1 MQDRLLLLR
10 QLRAQRITRIWLVTS
25 GLVLLGLA
33 LAGGSMRLAQASGGN
48 LFSADVF
55 YEVMSVHGSG
65 MVVVGLMAAAGVLWY
80 LVSNEIELSVAVNRI
95 VFLLTLSGLVM
106 IVLAVLVFGYSS
118 AWTFLYPL
126 PEHPGSGIATAAIG
140 AAAYL
145 IGLAL
150 AVIGFLLWCVDFLRA
165 GLKRCGSLQRL
176 LGFYVFGSAGHGHS
190 VENDPTTT
198 NPSLIAGTVCA
209 ILGLSACVIGAL
221 IVILMLTSLVFP
233 GLTLNALV
241 AKNMI
246 YFTGH
251 TLANLQIYV
260 AAGIAYSVLPLY
272 AKRPWRLSRALV
284 AGWLATLAIVM
295 LAFFH
300 HLYQDFA
307 QPEAVQ
313 WVGNVVSYA
322 AAIPP
327 MTVTIYGGLV
337 LVWRSG
343 IRWSAAPLFTLM
355 AMAGWAIGGFGAVI
369 DSTISLN
376 QFFHNTL
383 WVPAH
388 FHTYMALGVMFFLIG
403 ATYHVIPKLTGRQ
416 MKENVGRRAAALM
429 GFGGYGLVLCWY
441 ISGSM
446 SAPRRYLYPLSG
458 TEVLAWIAVAC
469 AAVAL
474 TGAVMVCKDLIDVF
488 LDSPHYNLPEPAPS
502 PELAPSEV

>member
-1 MQDRLLLLR
+1 MSERLLLLR
-10 QLRAQRITRIWLVTS
+10 SLRAQRITRSWLVTS
-25 GLVLLGLA
+25 GLLLLGLA
-33 LAGGSMRLAQASGGN
+33 LAGGVMRVAQASGGN
-48 LFSADVF
+48 LLTADVF

-65 MVVVGLMAAAGVLWY
+65 MVAVGLMAGAAVLWY
-80 LVSNEIELSVAVNRI
+80 LMSDEIEVSVGVHRL
-95 VFLLTLSGLVM
+95 VYLLTLTGMLSIVVAVM
-106 IVLAVLVFGYSS
+106 VFGYSS

-126 PEHPGSGIATAAIG
+126 PEHPGSGVATASIG
-140 AAAYL
+140 AAGYMT
-145 IGLAL
+145 GLAL
-150 AVIGFLLWCVDFLRA
+150 VVVGFLLWCADFLRA
-165 GLKRCGSLQRL
+165 GLKRCGSLPRL
-176 LGFYVFGSAGHGHS
+176 LGLYVFSGAGGHGPTEEH
-190 VENDPTTT
+190 DPTTT
-198 NPSLIAGTVCA
+198 NPSLIAGTVVS

-221 IVILMLTSLVFP
+221 IVVLMLISLVYP
-233 GLTLNALV
+233 SLTLSALV

-246 YFTGH
+246 YYTGH

-260 AAGIAYSVLPLY
+260 AAGIAYSVLPVY
-272 AKRPWRLSRALV
+272 TKRPWRLSRALV

-313 WVGNVVSYA
+313 WVGNVASYA

-337 LVWRSG
+337 QVWRSG
-343 IRWSAAPLFTLM
+343 IRWSAAPLFTFM

-376 QFFHNTL
+376 QFLHNTL

-388 FHTYMALGVMFFLIG
+388 FHTYMAMGVMFFLIG
-403 ATYHVIPKLTGRQ
+403 AVYHLIPALTGRR
-416 MKENVGRRAAALM
+416 MRETIGRRAALLM
-429 GFGGYGLVLCWY
+429 TAGGYGLVLCWY

-458 TEVLAWIAVAC
+458 TEVLALIGAAC
-469 AAVAL
+469 AVVAL
-474 TGAVMVCKDLIDVF
+474 VGVVMVCWELINVF
-488 LDSPHYNLPEPAPS
+488 LASPRIYL
-502 PELAPSEV
+502 PELAPSEA

>member
-1 MQDRLLLLR
+1 MPGRLLR
-10 QLRAQRITRIWLVTS
+10 QLRAQRITRIWLGTS
-25 GLVLLGLA
+25 GLALVGLA
-33 LAGGSMRLAQASGGN
+33 LAGGAMRLAQARGGN
-48 LFSADVF
+48 LFTADVF

-65 MVVVGLMAAAGVLWY
+65 MVAVPLMAGAAVLWH
-80 LVSNEIELSVAVNRI
+80 LMSNEIELSVTVHRI
-95 VFLLTLSGLVM
+95 VYLLVLTGLLM
-106 IVLAVLVFGYSS
+106 IVLAVMLFGYSS

-126 PEHPGSGIATAAIG
+126 PESPGSGTATAALG
-140 AAAYL
+140 AAGYL
-145 IGLAL
+145 VGLAL
-150 AVIGFLLWCVDFLRA
+150 VVVGFLLWCADFLRA

-176 LGFYVFGSAGHGHS
+176 LGFYVFSSAGHGHDDLH
-190 VENDPTTT
+190 DPTTT
-198 NPSLIAGTVCA
+198 QPSLIAGTVVA

-221 IVILMLTSLVFP
+221 IVVLMLTSLVFP
-233 GLTLNALV
+233 NLTLNALL

-246 YFTGH
+246 YYTGH

-260 AAGIAYSVLPLY
+260 AAGIAYSVLPVY
-272 AKRPWRLSRALV
+272 TKRPWRLSRALV

-327 MTVTIYGGLV
+327 MAVTIYGGLV
-337 LVWRSG
+337 QVWRSG
-343 IRWSAAPLFTLM
+343 IRWSAAPLFTFM
-355 AMAGWAIGGFGAVI
+355 AMAGWAIGGLGAVI

-376 QFFHNTL
+376 QFLHNTL

-403 ATYHVIPKLTGRQ
+403 ATYHLMPVLTGRR
-416 MKENVGRRAAALM
+416 MKEEIGRRAAVLM
-429 GFGGYGLVLCWY
+429 AVGGYGLVLCWY
-441 ISGSM
+441 IAGSM

-458 TEVLAWIAVAC
+458 GEALAWIGAAC
-469 AAVAL
+469 AVVAL
-474 TGAVMVCKDLIDVF
+474 TGAVMVCKDLIEVF
-488 LDSPHYNLPEPAPS
+488 LASPHYNLPE
-502 PELAPSEV
+502 LAPSEA

>member
-1 MQDRLLLLR
+1 MPDRLLLLR
-10 QLRAQRITRIWLVTS
+10 QLRAQRITRFWLATS

-65 MVVVGLMAAAGVLWY
+65 MVVVGLMAGAAVLWY
-80 LVSNEIELSVAVNRI
+80 LMSNVIELSVTVNRI
-95 VFLLTLSGLVM
+95 VYLSTLTGLLL
-106 IVLAVLVFGYSS
+106 IALAVIGFGYSS

-140 AAAYL
+140 AAGYL

-150 AVIGFLLWCVDFLRA
+150 AVVGFLLWCVDFLRA

-176 LGFYVFGSAGHGHS
+176 LGFYVFRSDGHGNDD
-190 VENDPTTT
+190 ENDPTTT
-198 NPSLIAGTVCA
+198 NPSLIAGTVVA
-209 ILGLSACVIGAL
+209 ILGLSACVIGTL
-221 IVILMLTSLVFP
+221 IVVLMLASLVFP
-233 GLTLNALV
+233 SLTLNTLV

-260 AAGIAYSVLPLY
+260 AAGIAYSVLPVY
-272 AKRPWRLSRALV
+272 TKRPWRLSRALV

-327 MTVTIYGGLV
+327 ITVTIYGGLV

-343 IRWSAAPLFTLM
+343 IRWSAAPLFTLL
-355 AMAGWAIGGFGAVI
+355 AMAGWAIGGLGAVI

-376 QFFHNTL
+376 QFLHNTL

-403 ATYHVIPKLTGRQ
+403 AAYHLMPVLTGRQ
-416 MKENVGRRAAALM
+416 MNERIGRWAAALM
-429 GFGGYGLVLCWY
+429 TVGGYGLVLCWY
-441 ISGSM
+441 IAGSM

-458 TEVLAWIAVAC
+458 TEVLAVIGAAC
-469 AAVAL
+469 AVVAL
-474 TGAVMVCKDLIDVF
+474 TGALMICKDLIEVL
-488 LDSPHYNLPEPAPS
+488 LDSPPLYLPEPAPS
-502 PELAPSEV
+502 EA

>member
-1 MQDRLLLLR
+1 M
-10 QLRAQRITRIWLVTS
+10 TS
-25 GLVLLGLA
+25 GLLLLGLA
-33 LAGGSMRLAQASGGN
+33 LAGGAMRIAQASGGN
-48 LFSADVF
+48 LLTADVF

-65 MVVVGLMAAAGVLWY
+65 MVAVGLMAGAAVLWH
-80 LVSNEIELSVAVNRI
+80 LMSDEIEVSVGVHRI
-95 VFLLTLSGLVM
+95 VYLLTLTGLLIIVVAVM
-106 IVLAVLVFGYSS
+106 VFGYSS

-126 PEHPGSGIATAAIG
+126 PEHPGSGVATASIG
-140 AAAYL
+140 AAGYM

-150 AVIGFLLWCVDFLRA
+150 VVVGFLLWCADFLRA
-165 GLKRCGSLQRL
+165 GLKRCHSLPRL
-176 LGFYVFGSAGHGHS
+176 LGLYVFGVAGGHGYGDEH
-190 VENDPTTT
+190 DPTAT
-198 NPSLIAGTVCA
+198 NASLIAGTVVS

-221 IVILMLTSLVFP
+221 IVVLMLISLVFP
-233 GLTLNALV
+233 SMTISALV

-246 YFTGH
+246 YYTGH

-260 AAGIAYSVLPLY
+260 AAGIAYSVLPAY
-272 AKRPWRLSRALV
+272 TKRPWRLSRALV

-313 WVGNVVSYA
+313 WVGNVASYA

-337 LVWRSG
+337 QVWRSG
-343 IRWSAAPLFTLM
+343 IRWSAAPLFTFM

-376 QFFHNTL
+376 QFLHNTL

-388 FHTYMALGVMFFLIG
+388 FHTYMAMGVMFFLIG
-403 ATYHVIPKLTGRQ
+403 AVYHLIPALTGRR
-416 MKENVGRRAAALM
+416 MRETIGRRAALLTA
-429 GFGGYGLVLCWY
+429 GGGYGLVICWY

-458 TEVLAWIAVAC
+458 TEVLAAIGAAC
-469 AAVAL
+469 AVVAL
-474 TGAVMVCKDLIDVF
+474 VGVVMVCWELIDVF
-488 LDSPHYNLPEPAPS
+488 LSSPRINL
-502 PELAPSEV
+502 PELAPSEA

>member
-1 MQDRLLLLR
+1 M
-10 QLRAQRITRIWLVTS
+10 TS
-25 GLVLLGLA
+25 GLLLLGLA
-33 LAGGSMRLAQASGGN
+33 LAGGAMRVAQAGGGS
-48 LFSADVF
+48 LLTADVF

-65 MVVVGLMAAAGVLWY
+65 MVTVGLMAGAAVLWH
-80 LVSNEIELSVAVNRI
+80 LMSDEIEVSIGVHRLVY
-95 VFLLTLSGLVM
+95 LLTLTGLLI
-106 IVLAVLVFGYSS
+106 IVVAVVVFGYSS

-126 PEHPGSGIATAAIG
+126 PEHPGSGVATASIG
-140 AAAYL
+140 AAGYM

-150 AVIGFLLWCVDFLRA
+150 VVVGFLLWCADFLRA
-165 GLKRCGSLQRL
+165 GLKRCRSLPRL
-176 LGFYVFGSAGHGHS
+176 LGFYVFSGAGGHAPA
-190 VENDPTTT
+190 EEHDPTTT
-198 NPSLIAGTVCA
+198 NPSLIAGTVVS

-221 IVILMLTSLVFP
+221 IVVLMLISLVYP
-233 GLTLNALV
+233 SLTISALV

-246 YFTGH
+246 YYTGH

-260 AAGIAYSVLPLY
+260 AAGIAYSVLPVY
-272 AKRPWRLSRALV
+272 TKRPWRLSRALV

-313 WVGNVVSYA
+313 WVGNVASYA

-337 LVWRSG
+337 QVWRSG
-343 IRWSAAPLFTLM
+343 IRWSAAPLFTFM

-376 QFFHNTL
+376 QFLHNTL

-388 FHTYMALGVMFFLIG
+388 FHTYMAMGVMFFLIG
-403 ATYHVIPKLTGRQ
+403 ATYHLIPALTGRR
-416 MKENVGRRAAALM
+416 MRETIGRRAALLM
-429 GFGGYGLVLCWY
+429 TAGGYGLVLCWY

-458 TEVLAWIAVAC
+458 TEFLAWIGAAC
-469 AAVAL
+469 AVVAL
-474 TGAVMVCKDLIDVF
+474 VGVVMLCWELINVF
-488 LDSPHYNLPEPAPS
+488 LASPRINL
-502 PELAPSEV
+502 PELAPSEA

>member
-10 QLRAQRITRIWLVTS
+10 LLRAQRITRIWLVTS
-25 GLVLLGLA
+25 GLLLLGLA
-33 LAGGSMRLAQASGGN
+33 LAGGSMRLTQAGGGN
-48 LFSADVF
+48 LVSADVF
-55 YEVMSVHGSG
+55 YEGMSVHGSG
-65 MVVVGLMAAAGVLWY
+65 MGAGGLMAGAGVLWY
-80 LVSNEIELSVAVNRI
+80 LVSNEVELSVTVNRI

-106 IVLAVLVFGYSS
+106 IVLAVMVFGYSS

-165 GLKRCGSLQRL
+165 GLTRCGSLSRL
-176 LGFYVFGSAGHGHS
+176 LGLYVLSSSGHGQD
-190 VENDPTTT
+190 EQDPTATE
-198 NPSLIAGTVCA
+198 PSLIAGSVVA

-221 IVILMLTSLVFP
+221 IVVLMLASLVFP
-233 GLTLNALV
+233 SLTISTLL

-246 YFTGH
+246 YYAGH
-251 TLANLQIYV
+251 TLANLQISV
-260 AAGIAYSVLPLY
+260 AAGIAYSVLPVY
-272 AKRPWRLSRALV
+272 TKRPWRLSRALV
-284 AGWLATLAIVM
+284 GGWLATLAIVM

-300 HLYQDFA
+300 HMYQDFA

-403 ATYHVIPKLTGRQ
+403 ATYHVVPKLTGRP
-416 MKENVGRRAAALM
+416 MKENVGRRAGALT

-446 SAPRRYLYPLSG
+446 SAPMRYFYPLSG
-458 TEVLAWIAVAC
+458 TEVLAWIAGAW
-469 AAVAL
+469 AA
-474 TGAVMVCKDLIDVF
+474 GAV
-488 LDSPHYNLPEPAPS
+488 P
-502 PELAPSEV
+502 

>member
-1 MQDRLLLLR
+1 MPDRLLLLR
-10 QLRAQRITRIWLVTS
+10 QLRAQRITRFWLATS

-65 MVVVGLMAAAGVLWY
+65 MVVVGLMAGAAVLWY
-80 LVSNEIELSVAVNRI
+80 LMSNVIELSVTVNRI
-95 VFLLTLSGLVM
+95 VYLSTLTGLLL
-106 IVLAVLVFGYSS
+106 IALAVIGFGYSS

-140 AAAYL
+140 AAGYL

-150 AVIGFLLWCVDFLRA
+150 AVVGFLLWCVDFLRA

-176 LGFYVFGSAGHGHS
+176 LGFYVFRSDGHGNDD
-190 VENDPTTT
+190 ENDPTTT
-198 NPSLIAGTVCA
+198 NPSLIAGTVVA
-209 ILGLSACVIGAL
+209 ILGLSACVIGTL
-221 IVILMLTSLVFP
+221 IVVLMLTSLVFP
-233 GLTLNALV
+233 SLTLNALV

-260 AAGIAYSVLPLY
+260 AAGIAYSVLPVY
-272 AKRPWRLSRALV
+272 TKRPWRLSRALV

-327 MTVTIYGGLV
+327 ITVTIYGGLV

-343 IRWSAAPLFTLM
+343 IRWSAAPLFTLL
-355 AMAGWAIGGFGAVI
+355 AMAGWAIGGLGAVI

-376 QFFHNTL
+376 QFLHNTL

-403 ATYHVIPKLTGRQ
+403 AAYHLMPVLTGRQ
-416 MKENVGRRAAALM
+416 MNERIGRWAAALM
-429 GFGGYGLVLCWY
+429 TVGGYGLVLCWY
-441 ISGSM
+441 IAGSM

-458 TEVLAWIAVAC
+458 TEVLAVIGAAC
-469 AAVAL
+469 AVVAL
-474 TGAVMVCKDLIDVF
+474 TGALMVCKDLIEV
-488 LDSPHYNLPEPAPS
+488 LLESPQLYLPEPAPS
-502 PELAPSEV
+502 EA

>member
-1 MQDRLLLLR
+1 MPDRLLLLR
-10 QLRAQRITRIWLVTS
+10 QLRAQRITRFWLATS

-65 MVVVGLMAAAGVLWY
+65 MVVIGLMAGAAVLWY
-80 LVSNEIELSVAVNRI
+80 LMSNVIELSVNVNRI
-95 VFLLTLSGLVM
+95 VYLSTLTGLLL
-106 IVLAVLVFGYSS
+106 IALAVIGFGYSS

-140 AAAYL
+140 AAGYL

-150 AVIGFLLWCVDFLRA
+150 AVVGFLLWCLDFLRA

-176 LGFYVFGSAGHGHS
+176 LGFYVFRSEGHGNDD
-190 VENDPTTT
+190 ETDPTTT
-198 NPSLIAGTVCA
+198 NPSLIAGTVVA
-209 ILGLSACVIGAL
+209 ILGLSACVIGTL
-221 IVILMLTSLVFP
+221 IVVLMLTSLVFP
-233 GLTLNALV
+233 SLTLNALV

-260 AAGIAYSVLPLY
+260 AAGIAYSVLPVY
-272 AKRPWRLSRALV
+272 TKRPWRLSRALV

-327 MTVTIYGGLV
+327 ITVTIYGGLV

-343 IRWSAAPLFTLM
+343 IRWSAAPLFTLL
-355 AMAGWAIGGFGAVI
+355 AMAGWAIGGLGAVI

-376 QFFHNTL
+376 QFLHNTL

-403 ATYHVIPKLTGRQ
+403 AAYHLMPALTGRQ
-416 MKENVGRRAAALM
+416 MNERIGRWAAALM
-429 GFGGYGLVLCWY
+429 TVGGYGLVLCWY
-441 ISGSM
+441 IAGSM

-458 TEVLAWIAVAC
+458 TEVLAVIGAAC
-469 AAVAL
+469 AVVAL
-474 TGAVMVCKDLIDVF
+474 TGALMICKDLIEVL
-488 LDSPHYNLPEPAPS
+488 LDSPPLYLPEPAPS
-502 PELAPSEV
+502 EA

>member
-1 MQDRLLLLR
+1 MPDQLLLLR
-10 QLRAQRITRIWLVTS
+10 QLRAQRITRTWLGTS

-33 LAGGSMRLAQASGGN
+33 LAGGAMRLAQASGGK

-65 MVVVGLMAAAGVLWY
+65 MVAVGLMAGAALLWH
-80 LVSNEIELSVAVNRI
+80 LMSDVMELSVKVNRI
-95 VFLLTLSGLVM
+95 VYLLTLTGLLV
-106 IVLAVLVFGYSS
+106 IVLAVMGFGYSS

-126 PEHPGSGIATAAIG
+126 PEHPGSGIATATVG
-140 AAAYL
+140 AAGYM

-150 AVIGFLLWCVDFLRA
+150 VVVGFLIWCADFLRA
-165 GLKRCGSLQRL
+165 GLKRCGSLPRL
-176 LGFYVFGSAGHGHS
+176 LGFYVFSAVGHGHAD
-190 VENDPTTT
+190 EHDRTATE
-198 NPSLIAGTVCA
+198 PSLIAGTVVS

-221 IVILMLTSLVFP
+221 IVVLMLTSLVFP
-233 GLTLNALV
+233 SLTISALV

-246 YFTGH
+246 YYAGH

-260 AAGIAYSVLPLY
+260 AAGIAYSVLPAY
-272 AKRPWRLSRALV
+272 TKRPWRLSRALV

-313 WVGNVVSYA
+313 WVGNVASYA

-343 IRWSAAPLFTLM
+343 IRWSAASLFTFM
-355 AMAGWAIGGFGAVI
+355 AMAGWAIGGLGAVI
-369 DSTISLN
+369 DSTVSVN
-376 QFFHNTL
+376 QFLHNTL

-403 ATYHVIPKLTGRQ
+403 ATYHLIPSLTGRR
-416 MKENVGRRAAALM
+416 MSESVGRQAALLM
-429 GFGGYGLVLCWY
+429 TVGGYVLVLCWY

-446 SAPRRYLYPLSG
+446 TAPRRYLYPLSG
-458 TEVLAWIAVAC
+458 TEVFAWIAVGGAT
-469 AAVAL
+469 VAL
-474 TGAVMVCKDLIDVF
+474 IGAVMVCRDLVELF
-488 LDSPHYNLPEPAPS
+488 LAAPRLNL
-502 PELAPSEV
+502 PELAPEEA

>member
-1 MQDRLLLLR
+1 MPDRLLLLR
-10 QLRAQRITRIWLVTS
+10 QLRAQRITRFWLATS

-65 MVVVGLMAAAGVLWY
+65 MVVVGLMAGAAVLWY
-80 LVSNEIELSVAVNRI
+80 LMSNVIELSVTVNRI
-95 VFLLTLSGLVM
+95 VYLSTLTGLLL
-106 IVLAVLVFGYSS
+106 IALAVIGFGYSS

-140 AAAYL
+140 AAGYL

-150 AVIGFLLWCVDFLRA
+150 AVVGFLLWCVDFLRA

-176 LGFYVFGSAGHGHS
+176 LGFYVFRSDGHGNDD
-190 VENDPTTT
+190 ENDPTTT
-198 NPSLIAGTVCA
+198 NPSLIAGTVVA
-209 ILGLSACVIGAL
+209 ILGLSACVIGTL
-221 IVILMLTSLVFP
+221 IVVLMLASLVFP
-233 GLTLNALV
+233 SLTLNTLV

-260 AAGIAYSVLPLY
+260 AAGIAYSVLPVY
-272 AKRPWRLSRALV
+272 TKRPWRLSRALV

-327 MTVTIYGGLV
+327 ITVTIYGGLV

-343 IRWSAAPLFTLM
+343 IRWSAAPLFTLL
-355 AMAGWAIGGFGAVI
+355 AMAGWAIGGLGAVI

-376 QFFHNTL
+376 QFLHNTL

-403 ATYHVIPKLTGRQ
+403 AAYHLMPVLTGRQ
-416 MKENVGRRAAALM
+416 MNERIGRWAAALM
-429 GFGGYGLVLCWY
+429 TVGGYGLVLCWY
-441 ISGSM
+441 IAGSM

-458 TEVLAWIAVAC
+458 TEVLAVIGAAC
-469 AAVAL
+469 AVVAL
-474 TGAVMVCKDLIDVF
+474 TGALMVCKDLIEV
-488 LDSPHYNLPEPAPS
+488 LLESPQLYLPEPAPS
-502 PELAPSEV
+502 EA

>member
-1 MQDRLLLLR
+1 MSQRLLLLR
-10 QLRAQRITRIWLVTS
+10 QLQAQRITRTWLGTS

-33 LAGGSMRLAQASGGN
+33 LAGGAMRLDQANGGK
-48 LFSADVF
+48 LFTADVF
-55 YEVMSVHGSG
+55 YGVMSLHGSG
-65 MVVVGLMAAAGVLWY
+65 MVAIGLMAGAALLWH
-80 LVSNEIELSVAVNRI
+80 LMSDAMPLSVTVNRI
-95 VFLLTLSGLVM
+95 VYLLTLTGLLV
-106 IVLAVLVFGYSS
+106 IAIGVVVFGYSS

-126 PEHPGSGIATAAIG
+126 PEHPGSGAMMPAIG

-145 IGLAL
+145 VGLAL

-165 GLKRCGSLQRL
+165 GLKRCGSLPRV
-176 LGFYVFGSAGHGHS
+176 LGFYVFSSAGHAHGDQ
-190 VENDPTTT
+190 DPTATE
-198 NPSLIAGTVCA
+198 PSLIAGTVVA
-209 ILGLSACVIGAL
+209 ILGLSACIIGAL
-221 IVILMLTSLVFP
+221 IVVLMLASLVVPSFAIS
-233 GLTLNALV
+233 ALL

-246 YFTGH
+246 YYAGH

-260 AAGIAYSVLPLY
+260 AAGIAYSVLPAY
-272 AKRPWRLSRALV
+272 TKRPWRLSRALV

-313 WVGNVVSYA
+313 WVGNVASYA

-343 IRWSAAPLFTLM
+343 IRWSAAPLFTFM

-376 QFFHNTL
+376 QFLHNTL

-403 ATYHVIPKLTGRQ
+403 ASYHLTPALTGRR
-416 MKENVGRRAAALM
+416 MNERVGRRAAFLM
-429 GFGGYGLVLCWY
+429 TVGGYGLVLCWY

-446 SAPRRYLYPLSG
+446 SDPRRYLYPLSG
-458 TEVLAWIAVAC
+458 TEVFAWIGAGCAVI
-469 AAVAL
+469 AL
-474 TGAVMVCKDLIDVF
+474 IGAVMICRDLMEVF
-488 LDSPHYNLPEPAPS
+488 LTSPHVNL
-502 PELAPSEV
+502 PELAPSEA

>member
-1 MQDRLLLLR
+1 MPDRLLLLR
-10 QLRAQRITRIWLVTS
+10 QLRAQRITRFWLATS

-65 MVVVGLMAAAGVLWY
+65 MVVVGLMAGAAVLWY
-80 LVSNEIELSVAVNRI
+80 LMSNVIELSVTVNRI
-95 VFLLTLSGLVM
+95 VYLSTLTGLLL
-106 IVLAVLVFGYSS
+106 IALAVIGFGYSS

-140 AAAYL
+140 AAGYL

-150 AVIGFLLWCVDFLRA
+150 AVVGFLLWCVDFLRA

-176 LGFYVFGSAGHGHS
+176 LGFYVFRSEGHGNDD
-190 VENDPTTT
+190 ENDPTTT
-198 NPSLIAGTVCA
+198 NPSLIAGTVVA
-209 ILGLSACVIGAL
+209 ILGLSACVIGTL
-221 IVILMLTSLVFP
+221 IVVLMLASLVFP
-233 GLTLNALV
+233 SLTLNALV

-260 AAGIAYSVLPLY
+260 AAGIAYSVLPVY
-272 AKRPWRLSRALV
+272 TKRPWRLSRALV

-327 MTVTIYGGLV
+327 ITVTIYGGLV

-343 IRWSAAPLFTLM
+343 IRWSAAPLFTLL
-355 AMAGWAIGGFGAVI
+355 AMAGWAIGGLGAVI

-376 QFFHNTL
+376 QFLHNTL

-403 ATYHVIPKLTGRQ
+403 AAYHLMPVLTGRQ
-416 MKENVGRRAAALM
+416 MNERIGRWAAALM
-429 GFGGYGLVLCWY
+429 TVGGYGLVLCWY
-441 ISGSM
+441 IAGSM

-458 TEVLAWIAVAC
+458 TEVLAVIGAAC
-469 AAVAL
+469 AVVAL
-474 TGAVMVCKDLIDVF
+474 TGALMICKDLIEVL
-488 LDSPHYNLPEPAPS
+488 LDSPPLYLPEPAPS
-502 PELAPSEV
+502 EA

>member
-1 MQDRLLLLR
+1 MPERLLLLR
-10 QLRAQRITRIWLVTS
+10 QLRAQRITRTWLVTS
-25 GLVLLGLA
+25 ALVLIGLA
-33 LAGGSMRLAQASGGN
+33 LAGGAMRLAQANGGT
-48 LFSADVF
+48 LVPADVF

-65 MVVVGLMAAAGVLWY
+65 MVAVGLMAGAALLWH
-80 LVSNEIELSVAVNRI
+80 LMSDVMELSVTVNRI
-95 VFLLTLSGLVM
+95 VYLLTLTGLLV
-106 IVLAVLVFGYSS
+106 IVLAVIVFGYSS

-126 PEHPGSGIATAAIG
+126 PEHPGSGVATASVG
-140 AAAYL
+140 AAGYL
-145 IGLAL
+145 VGLAL
-150 AVIGFLLWCVDFLRA
+150 VVVGFLLWCADFIRA
-165 GLKRCGSLQRL
+165 GLKRCGSLPRL
-176 LGFYVFGSAGHGHS
+176 LGFYVFSSSGHGHS
-190 VENDPTTT
+190 DEHDPTATE
-198 NPSLIAGTVCA
+198 PSLIAGTVVS

-221 IVILMLTSLVFP
+221 IVVLMLASLVFP
-233 GLTLNALV
+233 SLTISALV

-246 YFTGH
+246 YYTGH

-260 AAGIAYSVLPLY
+260 AAGIAYSVLPAY
-272 AKRPWRLSRALV
+272 TKRPWRLSRALV

-313 WVGNVVSYA
+313 WVGNVASYA

-337 LVWRSG
+337 QVWRSG
-343 IRWSAAPLFTLM
+343 IRWSAAPLFTFM

-376 QFFHNTL
+376 QFLHNTL

-403 ATYHVIPKLTGRQ
+403 ATYHLIPSLTGRR
-416 MKENVGRRAAALM
+416 MSESVGRRAALLM
-429 GFGGYGLVLCWY
+429 TVGGYGLVLCWY

-446 SAPRRYLYPLSG
+446 TAPRRYLYPLNG
-458 TEVLAWIAVAC
+458 TEILAWIAVAC
-469 AAVAL
+469 AAIAL
-474 TGAVMVCKDLIDVF
+474 LGAVMVCKNLVEVF
-488 LDSPHYNLPEPAPS
+488 LDSPRLNL
-502 PELAPSEV
+502 PELAPSEA

>member
-1 MQDRLLLLR
+1 MPDRLLLLR
-10 QLRAQRITRIWLVTS
+10 QLRAQRITRTWLATS

-33 LAGGSMRLAQASGGN
+33 LAGGAMRLAQASGGN

-65 MVVVGLMAAAGVLWY
+65 MVVVPLMAGAAILWH
-80 LVSNEIELSVAVNRI
+80 LVSDEIELSVKLNRL
-95 VFLLTLSGLVM
+95 VYLLTLTGLLL
-106 IVLAVLVFGYSS
+106 IALAVVVFGYSS

-126 PEHPGSGIATAAIG
+126 PEHPGSGIATAIIG
-140 AAAYL
+140 AAGYL

-150 AVIGFLLWCVDFLRA
+150 VVVGFLLWCADFLRA
-165 GLKRCGSLQRL
+165 GLKRCGSLHWL
-176 LGFYVFGSAGHGHS
+176 LGLYVFSSSGHGHDD
-190 VENDPTTT
+190 EHDPTATE
-198 NPSLIAGTVCA
+198 PGLIAGTVVA

-221 IVILMLTSLVFP
+221 IVVFMLTSLVFP
-233 GLTLNALV
+233 SLTLSALV

-246 YFTGH
+246 YYTGH

-260 AAGIAYSVLPLY
+260 AAGIAYSVLPAY
-272 AKRPWRLSRALV
+272 TNRPWRLSRALV

-313 WVGNVVSYA
+313 WVGNVASYA

-337 LVWRSG
+337 QVWRSG
-343 IRWSAAPLFTLM
+343 IRWSAAPLFTFM
-355 AMAGWAIGGFGAVI
+355 AMAGWAIGGLGAVI
-369 DSTISLN
+369 DSTIALN

-403 ATYHVIPKLTGRQ
+403 ATYHLIPSLTGQR
-416 MKENVGRRAAALM
+416 MSESVGRRAALLM
-429 GFGGYGLVLCWY
+429 TVGGYGLVLCWY

-469 AAVAL
+469 AALAL
-474 TGAVMVCKDLIDVF
+474 TGAVMVCKNLVEVF
-488 LDSPHYNLPEPAPS
+488 LESPRLNL
-502 PELAPSEV
+502 PELAPREV

>member
-1 MQDRLLLLR
+1 MSDRLLLLR
-10 QLRAQRITRIWLVTS
+10 QLRAQRITRAWLGTS

-33 LAGGSMRLAQASGGN
+33 LAGGAMRLAQASGGN

-65 MVVVGLMAAAGVLWY
+65 MVAVGLMAGAALLWH
-80 LVSNEIELSVAVNRI
+80 LMSDVMELSVKVNRI
-95 VFLLTLSGLVM
+95 VYLLTLTGLVV
-106 IVLAVLVFGYSS
+106 IVLAVSLFGYSS

-126 PEHPGSGIATAAIG
+126 PEHPGSGIATATFG
-140 AAAYL
+140 AAGYM

-150 AVIGFLLWCVDFLRA
+150 VVVGFLLWCADFLRA
-165 GLKRCGSLQRL
+165 GLKRCGSLPRL
-176 LGFYVFGSAGHGHS
+176 LGFYVFSSASHGHAD
-190 VENDPTTT
+190 EHDPTATE
-198 NPSLIAGTVCA
+198 PSLIAGTVVS

-221 IVILMLTSLVFP
+221 IVVIMLMTLVFP
-233 GLTLNALV
+233 SLTISALV

-246 YFTGH
+246 YYTGH

-260 AAGIAYSVLPLY
+260 AAGIAYSVLPFY
-272 AKRPWRLSRALV
+272 TKRPWRVSRALV

-313 WVGNVVSYA
+313 WVGNVASYA

-327 MTVTIYGGLV
+327 MVVTIYGGLV
-337 LVWRSG
+337 QVWRSG
-343 IRWSAAPLFTLM
+343 MRWSAAPLFTFM
-355 AMAGWAIGGFGAVI
+355 AMAGWAIGGLGAVI
-369 DSTISLN
+369 DSTISVN
-376 QFFHNTL
+376 QFLHNTL

-403 ATYHVIPKLTGRQ
+403 ATYHLLPSLTGQR
-416 MKENVGRRAAALM
+416 MSEKVGRRAALM
-429 GFGGYGLVLCWY
+429 MTVGGYVLVLCWY

-446 SAPRRYLYPLSG
+446 TAPRRYLYPLSG
-458 TEVLAWIAVAC
+458 TEVFAWLAVGG

-474 TGAVMVCKDLIDVF
+474 VGAVMVCRELVEVF
-488 LDSPHYNLPEPAPS
+488 LVAPRLNL
-502 PELAPSEV
+502 PELAPKEA

>member
-1 MQDRLLLLR
+1 MSERLLLLR
-10 QLRAQRITRIWLVTS
+10 SLRAQRITRSWLMTS
-25 GLVLLGLA
+25 GLLLLGLA
-33 LAGGSMRLAQASGGN
+33 LAGGAMRVAQASGGN
-48 LFSADVF
+48 LLTADVF

-65 MVVVGLMAAAGVLWY
+65 MVAVGLMAGAAVLWH
-80 LVSNEIELSVAVNRI
+80 LVSDEIEVSVGVHRL
-95 VFLLTLSGLVM
+95 VYLLTLTGLLI
-106 IVLAVLVFGYSS
+106 IVVAVVVFGYSS

-126 PEHPGSGIATAAIG
+126 PEHPGSGVATASIG
-140 AAAYL
+140 AAGYM

-150 AVIGFLLWCVDFLRA
+150 VVVGFLLWCADFLRA
-165 GLKRCGSLQRL
+165 ALKRCRSLPRL
-176 LGFYVFGSAGHGHS
+176 LGFYVFSGAGGHGPAEEH
-190 VENDPTTT
+190 DPTTT
-198 NPSLIAGTVCA
+198 NPSLIAGTVVS

-221 IVILMLTSLVFP
+221 IVVLMLVSLVYP
-233 GLTLNALV
+233 SLTISALV

-246 YFTGH
+246 YYTGH

-260 AAGIAYSVLPLY
+260 AAGIAYSVLPVY
-272 AKRPWRLSRALV
+272 TKRPWRVSRALV

-313 WVGNVVSYA
+313 WVGNVASYA

-337 LVWRSG
+337 QVWRSG
-343 IRWSAAPLFTLM
+343 IRWSAAPLFTFM

-376 QFFHNTL
+376 QFLHNTL

-388 FHTYMALGVMFFLIG
+388 FHTYMAMGVMFFLIG
-403 ATYHVIPKLTGRQ
+403 ATYHLIPTLTGRR
-416 MKENVGRRAAALM
+416 MREAIGRRAAFLM
-429 GFGGYGLVLCWY
+429 TAGGYGLVLCWY

-458 TEVLAWIAVAC
+458 TEVFAWIGAAC
-469 AAVAL
+469 AVVAL
-474 TGAVMVCKDLIDVF
+474 IGVVMLCWELINVF
-488 LDSPHYNLPEPAPS
+488 LASPRINL
-502 PELAPSEV
+502 PELAPSEA